1 MKITAPGKTFKNKHN
16 LPLLNEDL
24 SPLDV
29 THYEVTSYETFD
41 DVTLIDRFTVGC
53 ENASDYAVGDEI
65 TVDTDGFLSSNRIA
79 QIGAEKLRLTKE
91 IDYSASDVSIKK
103 DFYLYTIKSTCP
115 QGYYLFST
123 LELVIIKN
131 VFQQAMITFSS
142 LKSRAKHLI
151 DSFEEADYPGY
162 NQEALDSVYADLN
175 YINKVWN
182 VIDASQFKELLIK
195 KILALAET
203 SGTTESRIFNDE
215 YDKYLPMVLNKLE
228 VKGNLYAESEE
239 AVETVDIETQLN
251 KSSFTFELGA

>member
-1 MKITAPGKTFKNKHN
+1 MKITSPGKTFKHKED
-16 LPLLNEDL
+16 LPLLYQDFSALEL
-24 SPLDV
+24 
-29 THYEVTSYETFD
+29 THYEVTSYGTFD

-53 ENASDYAVGDEI
+53 LNAANYAVGDEI
-65 TVDTDGFLSSNRIA
+65 VVDTDGFISSNRIA
-79 QIGAEKLRLTKE
+79 QIGNQKLRLTKE
-91 IDYSASDVSIKK
+91 VDFSASDVSIKK

-142 LKSRAKHLI
+142 IKARARHLV

-175 YINKVWN
+175 YITKVWN
-182 VIDASQFKELLIK
+182 VIDASQFKELLVK

-215 YDKYLPMVLNKLE
+215 YTEYLGRVVMKLE

-239 AVETVDIETQLN
+239 SAETVEIEPQLN